1 MKHKNWL
8 ESVWKDQLG
17 NLSYLTNIG
26 KKMSLLEIKNAK
38 LKLDDKDILKGLS
51 LSVNSGEVHA
61 IMGPNG
67 SGKSTLSYM
76 LAGRDG
82 YELESGE
89 VFLEGQSL
97 SDMEADE
104 RARSGLFLAFQY
116 PVELPGV
123 GGMSFLRE
131 AVNSRRKFL
140 GEEELDHLAFVKEA
154 RKVASKMFVK
164 DEMLKRAVNVGF
176 SGGEKKRFEILQ
188 MAMLKPKVSIL
199 DETDSGLD
207 VDALKIVSDGVN
219 AQRNDENAI
228 VVITHYQ
235 RLLDYIVPDFVH
247 ILSDGNIIKSGGPEL
262 ALEVE
267 KNGYAGLINAA

>member
-1 MKHKNWL
+1 
-8 ESVWKDQLG
+8 
-17 NLSYLTNIG
+17 
-26 KKMSLLEIKNAK
+26 MSLLEIKNAK

-51 LSVNSGEVHA
+51 LSVNRGEVHA

-82 YELESGE
+82 YELESGK

-97 SDMEADE
+97 SEMEADE

-219 AQRNDENAI
+219 AERNDENAI
-228 VVITHYQ
+228 VVK
-235 RLLDYIVPDFVH
+235 R
-247 ILSDGNIIKSGGPEL
+247 IIKD
-262 ALEVE
+262 
-267 KNGYAGLINAA
+267 Y

>member
-1 MKHKNWL
+1 
-8 ESVWKDQLG
+8 
-17 NLSYLTNIG
+17 
-26 KKMSLLEIKNAK
+26 MSLLEIKNAH
-38 LKLDDKDILKGLS
+38 LKLDNKEILKGVS
-51 LSVNSGEVHA
+51 LSVNKGEVHA

-76 LAGRDG
+76 LAGREG
-82 YELESGE
+82 YELDTGE
-89 VFLEGQSL
+89 ILLEGNPLNEMS
-97 SDMEADE
+97 ADE

-140 GEEELDHLAFVKEA
+140 GEEEFDHLGFVKEA
-154 RKVASKMFVK
+154 RKEASKMLVK
-164 DEMLKRAVNVGF
+164 DEMLIRAVNVGF

-207 VDALKIVSDGVN
+207 VDALKIVSEGVN
-219 AQRNDENAI
+219 AQRNKENAI

-247 ILSDGNIIKSGGPEL
+247 ILSDGAIIKSGGPEL

>member
-1 MKHKNWL
+1 
-8 ESVWKDQLG
+8 
-17 NLSYLTNIG
+17 
-26 KKMSLLEIKNAK
+26 MSLLEIKNTH
-38 LKLDDKDILKGLS
+38 LKLDNKEILKGVS
-51 LSVNSGEVHA
+51 LSVNKGEVHA

-76 LAGRDG
+76 LAGREG
-82 YELESGE
+82 YELETGE
-89 VFLEGQSL
+89 ILLEGNPLNEMS
-97 SDMEADE
+97 ADE

-131 AVNSRRKFL
+131 AVNSRKKFL
-140 GEEELDHLAFVKEA
+140 GEEEFDHLGFVKEA
-154 RKVASKMFVK
+154 RKEASKMFVK

-207 VDALKIVSDGVN
+207 VDALKIVSEGVN
-219 AQRNDENAI
+219 AQRNKENAI

-247 ILSDGNIIKSGGPEL
+247 ILSDGAIIKSGGPEL

>member
-1 MKHKNWL
+1 
-8 ESVWKDQLG
+8 
-17 NLSYLTNIG
+17 
-26 KKMSLLEIKNAK
+26 MSLLEIKNAR
-38 LKLDDKDILKGLS
+38 LKLDNKDILKGLS
-51 LSVNSGEVHA
+51 LSVKKGEVHA

-89 VFLEGQSL
+89 IFLEGQSL
-97 SDMEADE
+97 SEMEADE

-140 GEEELDHLAFVKEA
+140 NEEELDHLAFVKEV

-188 MAMLKPKVSIL
+188 MAMLKPRVSIL

-207 VDALKIVSDGVN
+207 VDALKVVSDGVN
-219 AQRNDENAI
+219 AQRNDDNAI

-247 ILSDGNIIKSGGPEL
+247 ILSNGCIIKSGGPEL

>member
-1 MKHKNWL
+1 
-8 ESVWKDQLG
+8 
-17 NLSYLTNIG
+17 
-26 KKMSLLEIKNAK
+26 MSLLEIKNAR
-38 LKLDDKDILKGLS
+38 LKLDNKDILKGLS
-51 LSVNSGEVHA
+51 LSVKKGEVHA

-97 SDMEADE
+97 SEMEADE

-140 GEEELDHLAFVKEA
+140 NEEELDHLAFVKEV

-188 MAMLKPKVSIL
+188 MAMLKPRVSIL

-219 AQRNDENAI
+219 AQRNDDNAI

-247 ILSDGNIIKSGGPEL
+247 ILSNGCIIKSGGPEL